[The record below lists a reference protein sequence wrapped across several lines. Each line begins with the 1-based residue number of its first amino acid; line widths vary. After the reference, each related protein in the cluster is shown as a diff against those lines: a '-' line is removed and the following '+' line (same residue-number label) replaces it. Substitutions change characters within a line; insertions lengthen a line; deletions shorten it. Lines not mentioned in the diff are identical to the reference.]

1 MLAERFA
8 CTEMIARQVQPVNM
22 ENFMSLFTLDVI
34 KCCKANIEKRLCMF
48 QGVRF
53 AAGPLL
59 VWAAWSCVQCD
70 QTGRGFHIVSAS
82 IWHMVVPGHSVLMP
96 VCCVSILALETQLD
110 CVGTICL
117 SVSQDPLKGI
127 IDGHKLH
134 VTLLRWVI
142 RILLVFCEF
151 RRSASAF
158 LFSPCSCAFLCPP
171 SSCGLYLPTHPL
183 SDVEALWEPFWPV
196 LWKWW
201 RRDCSLLPSRSTSL
215 KSSSALWMEP
225 VWPVW
230 PHLVLYIVSSKIFG
244 NMNFTLWK
252 K

>member
-8 CTEMIARQVQPVNM
+8 CTEMIARLVQPVNM

-82 IWHMVVPGHSVLMP
+82 IWHIVVPGHSVLMP
-96 VCCVSILALETQLD
+96 VCCVSILAQERQLD

-134 VTLLRWVI
+134 VTQMSHQNLA
-142 RILLVFCEF
+142 C
-151 RRSASAF
+151 
-158 LFSPCSCAFLCPP
+158 
-171 SSCGLYLPTHPL
+171 
-183 SDVEALWEPFWPV
+183 V
-196 LWKWW
+196 LWVPQK
-201 RRDCSLLPSRSTSL
+201 CKCFSLLAMFMCFSLSTLFLWSL
-215 KSSSALWMEP
+215 SPNSPPLRCGGTVGAILTCPLEVVKTRLQSSSIT
-225 VWPVW
+225 
-230 PHLVLYIVSSKIFG
+230 LYISEVQLSTVNGASVARVAPPGPLHCLK
-244 NMNFTLWK
+244 
-252 K
+252 